1 MKQRGQFTAFAV
13 FAEIL
18 RRRTFHEAC
27 AATKK
32 TAVVL
37 LCAQMALCFAEPVW
51 AQRRDAEPEVNPQF
65 SQQDQSA
72 QQQADSMEGSPVG
85 SAQFQGSSQSSYSSA
100 PPPSIE
106 VGQQL
111 PASEPAPSKSVSPLD
126 KMVSVRLKGAPL
138 ATFLQTISAQS
149 NVNFIITEGLE
160 NRTVTVFL
168 QKVTVREALQ
178 VLLELKGL
186 TYQQVGHSNT
196 YIVMPRSKTIP
207 NLITRIYALS
217 YIPLI
222 PIESIQAEQASITP
236 GASGGGMMG
245 SSMGGQSGGSSM
257 SGGSSNLGNTSTAS
271 EGCSGSSKGQG
282 GQQQSANIPILGI
295 ICSVLS
301 PAGHVEV
308 DPRTNSLIVT
318 DIPEVFPQID
328 QIISAL
334 DKKTRQVMI
343 EAQIVE
349 IDSDKENDLGVSWG
363 GSNGELASFTGGQRD
378 TSFPMVLPSNLS
390 AVRFLDPVANVISSL
405 GTASAAS
412 TSNSSSGSSSL
423 LSTPLLGSNVMT
435 SVLNLTSLQVILR
448 ALVSH
453 SEARF
458 LGKPKILTLNNKP
471 AIIQTVDDQAIFV
484 PPNPTGVSGATVVP
498 VTPERVSTGL
508 TLVVTPQIN
517 TGGYITMSIKPIF
530 TNVQS
535 SALSSATQPVYD
547 PITRSASTMVRVKNA
562 QTLVV
567 GGLLQ
572 STENKTVRKVPFLGY
587 IPLIGWLFTDTSSSR
602 INSDLVIFITP
613 TIVSD

>member
-13 FAEIL
+13 FTEIFK
-18 RRRTFHEAC
+18 RRTFHRAY
-27 AATKK
+27 AAAKK

-37 LCAQMALCFAEPVW
+37 LCAQTALCLAEPAW

-72 QQQADSMEGSPVG
+72 QQQANSMEGTPVG
-85 SAQFQGSSQSSYSSA
+85 SSQFQGA
-100 PPPSIE
+100 
-106 VGQQL
+106 
-111 PASEPAPSKSVSPLD
+111 APSKSVSPLD
-126 KMVSVRLKGAPL
+126 KVVSVRLRGAPL

-160 NRTVTVFL
+160 SRTVTVFL

-222 PIESIQAEQASITP
+222 PIESIQSEQASITP
-236 GASGGGMMG
+236 GASGSGMMG
-245 SSMGGQSGGSSM
+245 GGMSGQSSGSS
-257 SGGSSNLGNTSTAS
+257 GSSSNSGNTSATQ
-271 EGCSGSSKGQG
+271 EGCSGSRQGQG
-282 GQQQSANIPILGI
+282 GEQQQQSSKIPILGI

-301 PAGHVEV
+301 PAGHAEV

-318 DIPEVFPQID
+318 DIPEVFPQVD

-390 AVRFLDPVANVISSL
+390 AVRFLDPVVNVISTL
-405 GTASAAS
+405 GTQSAAS
-412 TSNSSSGSSSL
+412 TSNGSSGSSL
-423 LSTPLLGSNVMT
+423 LNTPLLGSNVMT

-517 TGGYITMSIKPIF
+517 TGGYITMSVKPIF

-535 SALSSATQPVYD
+535 SALSSALQPVYD
-547 PITRSASTMVRVKNA
+547 PITRSASTMVRVKNG

>member
-1 MKQRGQFTAFAV
+1 MSGQ
-13 FAEIL
+13 
-18 RRRTFHEAC
+18 
-27 AATKK
+27 
-32 TAVVL
+32 
-37 LCAQMALCFAEPVW
+37 
-51 AQRRDAEPEVNPQF
+51 
-65 SQQDQSA
+65 SS
-72 QQQADSMEGSPVG
+72 
-85 SAQFQGSSQSSYSSA
+85 GSS
-100 PPPSIE
+100 
-106 VGQQL
+106 
-111 PASEPAPSKSVSPLD
+111 
-126 KMVSVRLKGAPL
+126 
-138 ATFLQTISAQS
+138 
-149 NVNFIITEGLE
+149 
-160 NRTVTVFL
+160 
-168 QKVTVREALQ
+168 
-178 VLLELKGL
+178 
-186 TYQQVGHSNT
+186 
-196 YIVMPRSKTIP
+196 
-207 NLITRIYALS
+207 
-217 YIPLI
+217 
-222 PIESIQAEQASITP
+222 
-236 GASGGGMMG
+236 G
-245 SSMGGQSGGSSM
+245 SS
-257 SGGSSNLGNTSTAS
+257 SNSGNTSATQ
-271 EGCSGSSKGQG
+271 EGCSGSRQGQG
-282 GQQQSANIPILGI
+282 GEQQQQSSKIPILGI

-301 PAGHVEV
+301 PAGHAEV

-318 DIPEVFPQID
+318 DIPEVFPQVD

-390 AVRFLDPVANVISSL
+390 AVRFLDPVVNVISTL
-405 GTASAAS
+405 GTQSAAS
-412 TSNSSSGSSSL
+412 TSNGSSGSSL
-423 LSTPLLGSNVMT
+423 LNTPLLGSNVMT

-517 TGGYITMSIKPIF
+517 TGGYITMSVKPIF

-535 SALSSATQPVYD
+535 SALSSALQPVYD
-547 PITRSASTMVRVKNA
+547 PITRSASTMVRVKNG

>member
-13 FAEIL
+13 FAGIFK
-18 RRRTFHEAC
+18 RRTFHRAY
-27 AATKK
+27 AAAKK

-37 LCAQMALCFAEPVW
+37 LCAQTALCLAEPAW

-72 QQQADSMEGSPVG
+72 QQQANSMEGTPVG
-85 SAQFQGSSQSSYSSA
+85 SSQFQGSSQASYSSA

-111 PASEPAPSKSVSPLD
+111 PSSGPAPSKSVSPLD
-126 KMVSVRLKGAPL
+126 KVVSVRLRGAPL

-160 NRTVTVFL
+160 SRTVTVFL

-236 GASGGGMMG
+236 GSSGSGMTGG
-245 SSMGGQSGGSSM
+245 SM
-257 SGGSSNLGNTSTAS
+257 SGQSSGSSTSGSSQRNTGTTS
-271 EGCSGSSKGQG
+271 EGCSGSSRQGQG
-282 GQQQSANIPILGI
+282 GEQQQSSEIPILGI

-301 PAGHVEV
+301 PAGHAEV
-308 DPRTNSLIVT
+308 DQRTNSLIVT
-318 DIPEVFPQID
+318 DIPEVFPQVD

-363 GSNGELASFTGGQRD
+363 GNDGELASFTGGQRD

-390 AVRFLDPVANVISSL
+390 AVRFLDPVVNVISTL
-405 GTASAAS
+405 GTQSAAS
-412 TSNSSSGSSSL
+412 TANSSSGASL

-517 TGGYITMSIKPIF
+517 TGGYITMSVKPIF

-535 SALSSATQPVYD
+535 SALSSALQPVFD
-547 PITRSASTMVRVKNA
+547 PITRSASTMVRVKNG